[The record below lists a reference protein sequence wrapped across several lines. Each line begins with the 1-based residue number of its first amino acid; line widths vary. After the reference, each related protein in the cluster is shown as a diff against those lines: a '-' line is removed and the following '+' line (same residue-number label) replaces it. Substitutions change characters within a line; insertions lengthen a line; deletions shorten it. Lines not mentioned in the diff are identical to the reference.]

1 MKKIGFLAADVS
13 KGYADFTLWDHEGK
27 CLEPAFKL
35 MDNKEGHLQIRQ
47 LVKDFMKR
55 YSINEL
61 YAGME
66 STGGYENNW
75 FLLFKSMS
83 TQGVSRVIRINPK
96 AVKAMGTARMVRT
109 VTDAVSAD
117 NIAQYMFSFANGSK
131 VVYNQ
136 DNGFKTVRHVGAW
149 IRT

>member
-55 YSINEL
+55 IQLTNCTPEWKVPV
-61 YAGME
+61 AMRT
-66 STGGYENNW
+66 TGFC
-75 FLLFKSMS
+75 FLS
-83 TQGVSRVIRINPK
+83 P
-96 AVKAMGTARMVRT
+96 
-109 VTDAVSAD
+109 
-117 NIAQYMFSFANGSK
+117 
-131 VVYNQ
+131 
-136 DNGFKTVRHVGAW
+136 
-149 IRT
+149 